1 MLNFEYSENSALNDK
16 VFEIICRVFKTTK
29 DSILDK
35 FDRDGVR
42 VYASGSLFK
51 LLLDTCGYSVKEVM
65 LLTGKP
71 RSIISRHKN
80 IISNLDHK
88 HIFDKKIIKKFI
100 ESKKQLIKYILN
112 EYKQETN
119 DEAEEVEF
127 EEVGSFDANPDFS
140 PFDEPVK
147 ERDYTKPN
155 IDASQIEGELEEPTF
170 EAPSFSDFEEE
181 EEPKPFNPSY
191 NELGNKEKQMGAE
204 MIADVVVDGY
214 ARLKKGMGSLST
226 ISENKL
232 EENLLKEI
240 STLIYNYL

>member
-1 MLNFEYSENSALNDK
+1 MTLLPNSNKSKHEDLFIEFSYFTRDYGTNALLHNLKILNDSSGYLENQSSQEEILTHELGLAFSEYGINFISLFFQTNRTKMLNFEYSENSALNEK

-112 EYKQETN
+112 EYKQEN
-119 DEAEEVEF
+119 
-127 EEVGSFDANPDFS
+127 
-140 PFDEPVK
+140 
-147 ERDYTKPN
+147 
-155 IDASQIEGELEEPTF
+155 
-170 EAPSFSDFEEE
+170 
-181 EEPKPFNPSY
+181 
-191 NELGNKEKQMGAE
+191 
-204 MIADVVVDGY
+204 
-214 ARLKKGMGSLST
+214 
-226 ISENKL
+226 
-232 EENLLKEI
+232 
-240 STLIYNYL
+240 

>member
-80 IISNLDHK
+80 IISNL
-88 HIFDKKIIKKFI
+88 
-100 ESKKQLIKYILN
+100 
-112 EYKQETN
+112 
-119 DEAEEVEF
+119 
-127 EEVGSFDANPDFS
+127 
-140 PFDEPVK
+140 
-147 ERDYTKPN
+147 
-155 IDASQIEGELEEPTF
+155 
-170 EAPSFSDFEEE
+170 
-181 EEPKPFNPSY
+181 
-191 NELGNKEKQMGAE
+191 
-204 MIADVVVDGY
+204 
-214 ARLKKGMGSLST
+214 
-226 ISENKL
+226 
-232 EENLLKEI
+232 
-240 STLIYNYL
+240 